1 MSETLLERNKKV
13 AQRFF
18 YELVN
23 DRDYSVIPRIFPPDV
38 EIRFGI
44 KGLAGIGL
52 DGIEGAHKWLRH
64 FHDAFS
70 DCRDEL
76 LGQWAEGD
84 VVVTRLFNSV
94 SRPSWRASSTSVCRN
109 RQIDM
114 WSGVFWIAVARSVA
128 FEMRTVAAM
137 TLRSVFWLGVAWHA
151 YARRRRAERPV

>member
-23 DRDYSVIPRIFPPDV
+23 DRDYSVIPRIFSPDV

-84 VVVTRLFNSV
+84 VVVTHIVYRGINDGPWLGKA
-94 SRPSWRASSTSVCRN
+94 PTGQKIAWT
-109 RQIDM
+109 
-114 WSGVFWIAVARSVA
+114 AVAIHVIRDGLIVKKTGA
-128 FEMRTVAAM
+128 IDQAD
-137 TLRSVFWLGVAWHA
+137 VFRQLGWLNA
-151 YARRRRAERPV
+151 